1 MWFDELCQPKFNF
14 FQILK
19 PSVRRSW
26 NSEGQ
31 LMIMMT
37 LVVLLVMMTLVM
49 LLVMMTL
56 MMMMMLMMMM
66 LVMMMLMLVLMMACT
81 CPALHPIPSYVFP
94 HFYLLP
100 WSLFSSKFSSDDIDL
115 SICDDDQKMK
125 RVFKYISLPHPE
137 QSPEQNG
144 EVPSHLNGEI
154 SIWLEFADV

>member
-56 MMMMMLMMMM
+56 
-66 LVMMMLMLVLMMACT
+66 VMMMLMVVLMMACT

-94 HFYLLP
+94 HFYL
-100 WSLFSSKFSSDDIDL
+100 
-115 SICDDDQKMK
+115 
-125 RVFKYISLPHPE
+125 
-137 QSPEQNG
+137 
-144 EVPSHLNGEI
+144 VP
-154 SIWLEFADV
+154 